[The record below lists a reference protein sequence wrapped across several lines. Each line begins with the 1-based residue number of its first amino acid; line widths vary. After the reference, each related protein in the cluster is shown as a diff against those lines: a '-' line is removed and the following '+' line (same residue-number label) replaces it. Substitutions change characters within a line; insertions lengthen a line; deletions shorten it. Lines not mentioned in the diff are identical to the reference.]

1 MPPVAMAPRVCQP
14 QPPRVPQ
21 LRSRTLLAAT
31 SRSSSRVYVQ
41 VPKSVQAL
49 PPQSAGPVQ
58 GVVGSLE
65 QRSHVSDGS
74 PCVHGLVVAP
84 EQKPSR
90 RLLKFLSSPHSAMAI
105 EVLGREPF
113 WIPEV
118 KPPSFVS
125 KFHGERRLAV
135 VLNPP
140 AVAFE
145 YERVSKL

>member
-1 MPPVAMAPRVCQP
+1 CQIPPVAIAPRVCQP
-14 QPPRVPQ
+14 DPPRVPL
-21 LRSRTLLAAT
+21 LRSMMPLFAM
-31 SRSSSRVYVQ
+31 SRPSFRDYVQ
-41 VPKSVQAL
+41 LPRAVQAL

-58 GVVGSLE
+58 GSVGSLE

-90 RLLKFLSSPHSAMAI
+90 RPLKFLSSPHSAMAI

-113 WIPEV
+113 WIPDV

-125 KFHGERRLAV
+125 KFHGDRIAAV
-135 VLNPP
+135 
-140 AVAFE
+140 
-145 YERVSKL
+145 